1 MAGGKGELAPSAGC
15 ASQEARAPEPDAP
28 PGGRGRG
35 AVATE
40 WTVSPWRE
48 HRTRAGLAALAA
60 LLLWLLAA
68 WLLPG
73 ERLLSTLMGLAV
85 LGALAPG
92 MTPTRCRVDGAGVAR
107 RGLLAWERR
116 VWPAIRRARVSE
128 AGLFV
133 SPFARPSRLDRYR
146 GLFLPLP
153 RDGAA
158 AAPLLEA
165 LRREVARRGL

>member
-1 MAGGKGELAPSAGC
+1 MVPDPPPS
-15 ASQEARAPEPDAP
+15 
-28 PGGRGRG
+28 GGR
-35 AVATE
+35 ASTPAAME

-48 HRTRAGLAALAA
+48 GRARAALAASAA

-73 ERLLSTLMGLAV
+73 QRLLSSLMGLAV
-85 LGALAPG
+85 LGVLAPG

-107 RGLLAWERR
+107 RAFLAWERR
-116 VWPAIRRARVSE
+116 GWAQVRRARVSP

-133 SPFARPSRLDRYR
+133 SPLGRRSRLDRFR

-153 RDGAA
+153 RDGAV

-165 LRREVARRGL
+165 LREEVARHGL